1 MIYACSNT
9 ERCECETI
17 NQNSYN
23 MAMRKATRGWEADI
37 AAYGLVEANQ
47 MSNAKMIRLL
57 EQDRKSYDRM
67 YNQR

>member
-1 MIYACSNT
+1 MDMTFACSNT

-17 NQNSYN
+17 NRNSYI

-47 MSNAKMIRLL
+47 MPNAKMIRLL
-57 EQDRKSYDRM
+57 EQDHRYS
-67 YNQR
+67 QR